1 MNFVRK
7 NKYIFL
13 AILLPAI
20 LYLYYNAAIN
30 GHYHK
35 LSDGEI
41 VYHAHP
47 YQHQT
52 SNNSP
57 FENHHHSDYEYSVLA
72 QISNPFTL
80 LSVFLVLP
88 GLFIVC
94 YKKFEY
100 PSNILF
106 SIPKYY
112 FRNVYRGP
120 PVF

>member
-20 LYLYYNAAIN
+20 LYLYYNTAAN

-41 VYHAHP
+41 VCHAHP
-47 YQHQT
+47 FQHQT
-52 SNNSP
+52 SKDSP
-57 FENHHHSDYEYSVLA
+57 FENHHHSNFEYSILT
-72 QISNPFTL
+72 QISNPFSL
-80 LSVFLVLP
+80 LCVFHVLLC
-88 GLFIVC
+88 LFIVC

-100 PSNILF
+100 PSNISF
-106 SIPKYY
+106 SIRKYY
-112 FRNVYRGP
+112 YRNVYRGP

>member
-1 MNFVRK
+1 MIFVRK

-20 LYLYYNAAIN
+20 LCLYYNTAAN

-41 VYHAHP
+41 VYHSHP
-47 YQHQT
+47 YHHQ
-52 SNNSP
+52 SSDDSP
-57 FENHHHSDYEYSVLA
+57 YENHHHSDFEYSILT

-80 LSVFLVLP
+80 LYVFLVLLV
-88 GLFIVC
+88 LFIVC

-106 SIPKYY
+106 TASKYY
-112 FRNVYRGP
+112 LLNVYRGP

>member
-1 MNFVRK
+1 MIFVRK
-7 NKYIFL
+7 NKYTFL

-20 LYLYYNAAIN
+20 LYLYYNTAAN

-41 VYHAHP
+41 VCHSHP

-52 SNNSP
+52 SKDSP
-57 FENHHHSDYEYSVLA
+57 FENHHHADFEYSVLA
-72 QISNPFTL
+72 QISNPFVIS
-80 LSVFLVLP
+80 SVFLVLL

-100 PSNILF
+100 PSDIIF
-106 SIPKYY
+106 TASKYY
-112 FRNVYRGP
+112 LLNVYRGP